1 MTGPTGVRKIP
12 AAVAIVALSFWSA
25 SAHAQPKD
33 DAARA
38 DILFAVAKELRA
50 AGLYADACPKFAE
63 VEQLAPGIGIMLHL
77 ADCYEHLGRSDS
89 AALEYRKAET
99 LARARSDKRVSVAHA
114 RAEALESKIKR
125 TTIAVAKAPQ
135 PDGPGAH
142 SEISA
147 SGDTVPA
154 DVTVAGPEN
163 AASPA
168 AIPAVA
174 NSGSAVTASAP
185 GAGSMP
191 TAPPNAET
199 PNAEPPAPTTGHV
212 TRASLEI
219 GLLSG
224 GAVGL
229 GVGAAL
235 LAVKNQA
242 ITSGGDSSAAGT
254 ASAVAFV
261 AGGAAILSSI
271 VLYLTAPPDK
281 GVAIGVSPMPVAA
294 GGGALLRGSF

>member
-1 MTGPTGVRKIP
+1 MTGRTRVPKIP
-12 AAVAIVALSFWSA
+12 AAVAIVALLSWPA
-25 SAHAQPKD
+25 SARAQPKD

-63 VEQLAPGIGIMLHL
+63 VEQLAPAIGIMLHL
-77 ADCYEHLGRSDS
+77 ADCYEHLGRPES
-89 AALEYRKAET
+89 AALEYRKAEA
-99 LARARSDKRVSVAHA
+99 LARERSDKRVAVARA

-135 PDGPGAH
+135 LDGPGANP
-142 SEISA
+142 EIGA
-147 SGDTVPA
+147 SGDSAAA
-154 DVTVAGPEN
+154 DVTVVTPSAQ
-163 AASPA
+163 
-168 AIPAVA
+168 
-174 NSGSAVTASAP
+174 GS
-185 GAGSMP
+185 GSMP

-199 PNAEPPAPTTGHV
+199 PAPTMAHV
-212 TRASLEI
+212 TRASVEI

-224 GAVGL
+224 GVVGL

-242 ITSGGDSSAAGT
+242 ITSGGDSSTAGT
-254 ASAVAFV
+254 ASAVAFAV
-261 AGGAAILSSI
+261 GGAAILSSI

-294 GGGALLRGSF
+294 GGGALIRGSF